1 MLFKSVR
8 DEILYEKEIQKSR
21 FIASVN
27 YVRDEESALEFID
40 SVSQKYKDA
49 NHNAYAYIVEDKAVI
64 KRYSDDK
71 EPQGSAGMPI
81 LSAMEKADMK
91 NIVCVVS
98 RYFGGIKLGLGGLVR
113 AYQNTF
119 LEAVSRNLYDY
130 ALFTKLKCEI
140 PYEDLSK
147 HKYFLEKQK
156 YDIFDMEYVEKV
168 FYCIYVKK
176 EEKDNLASK
185 LQNLSVGKL
194 KVYEEEDCELPCFNN
209 RFIGRIKYD

>member
-119 LEAVSRNLYDY
+119 LEAVSGNLYDY